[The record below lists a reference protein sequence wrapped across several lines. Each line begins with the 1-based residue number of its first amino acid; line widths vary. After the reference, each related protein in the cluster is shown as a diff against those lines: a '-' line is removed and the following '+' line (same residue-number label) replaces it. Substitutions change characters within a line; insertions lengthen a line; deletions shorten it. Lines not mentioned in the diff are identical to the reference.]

1 LASGDEVAWLF
12 EVEVKPD
19 RRGEFEA
26 LIPEMVASTRQE
38 PGARAYQFFGQPN
51 ADALCVYERYADSE
65 AAMAHMGIFGEKFA
79 ARFLD
84 LATPTR
90 FTVLGPA
97 SQALVDALTPIGA
110 VVHSPID
117 GFVNP

>member
-1 LASGDEVAWLF
+1 VIVG
-12 EVEVKPD
+12 
-19 RRGEFEA
+19 
-26 LIPEMVASTRQE
+26 
-38 PGARAYQFFGQPN
+38 
-51 ADALCVYERYADSE
+51 
-65 AAMAHMGIFGEKFA
+65 GIFGEKFA
-79 ARFLD
+79 ARFID

-97 SQALVDALTPIGA
+97 SQALVDALTPIGP